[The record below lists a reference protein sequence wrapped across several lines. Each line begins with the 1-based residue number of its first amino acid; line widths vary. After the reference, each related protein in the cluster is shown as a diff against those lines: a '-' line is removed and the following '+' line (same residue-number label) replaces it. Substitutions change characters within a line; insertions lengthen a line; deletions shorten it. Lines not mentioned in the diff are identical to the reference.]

1 MQRLEMVMT
10 ARDTAAN
17 RRWLFLVL
25 AAIALVAIVSAFGV
39 YGHQH
44 QHLSPAAIA
53 YDHRGGVN
61 H

>member
-1 MQRLEMVMT
+1 MT

>member
-1 MQRLEMVMT
+1 MT
-10 ARDTAAN
+10 ARDNEVN
-17 RRWLFLVL
+17 RRWIFLLL
-25 AAIALVAIVSAFGV
+25 AVISLVAVVSAFGV

-53 YDHRGGVN
+53 YDHRGGVA